1 MYNREKTSAIARLHE
16 STRKANL
23 YRLNRLNQKY
33 RAKRTNAM
41 YVQDLKAVRRSKI
54 HSQSIIDQLLSI
66 SSFTLLCLFSLL
78 LTQYSCSARATEK
91 PNVSRPIEHTV
102 FSPSL
107 IFQLNK
113 TEIDSRLLESYLETN
128 FSGVSPTA
136 EQAHN
141 PYSNFW
147 QPLSGHSK
155 AIFGDKKAHWFRL
168 KLHNPSN
175 HTKNY
180 ILSVAPTRG
189 LYVKSLTLPLAN
201 ENEPAIKNTANSD
214 KKLVMTTFFD
224 RKTDIVK
231 KANIP
236 LSFAAYEIK
245 IVLIS
250 MASDNWT
257 LPHFALKTAEQITAD
272 KNYEEKFW
280 HLINGIFIGM
290 TFFIFIGAVITKQG
304 GLLWLPFYSIST
316 LCFLPGYLNYN
327 LQHFDIS
334 AERINTLNIEL
345 CIISLIAFLGL
356 LKYIFSSNTLLQKT
370 RQSNLLLILSCLLVI
385 INFFTPPKIDMIVYT
400 AQIIEII
407 IALLLSA
414 QAFRKR
420 QTSAYLM
427 VVPAKLIVFFVI
439 LFILY
444 QASMG
449 VMSEYELFTWLASL
463 ILIDTA
469 ILAII
474 LFMIDRYQ
482 RESTLLKLIASIK
495 KEQQVAA
502 ISPMLGKN
510 RHDLRASLSD
520 IIGLSELIVASPLD
534 QEQRKHILDIQQSG
548 RKGLEK
554 INSIFSYKNNHSSLL
569 QNQEPFTLS
578 MLISECAQYYGY
590 RANEL
595 NKEVIVDIPERTPE
609 YWKGKHEK
617 IRQLFMHIFEFFLAE
632 NDFNEIRVSVPEFNK
647 TTFTIVFLITLD
659 NADLGANN
667 KIIRKLA
674 TAKLISERIG
684 GSLSLKETKNS
695 LLITVTI
702 LATPTDNQSR
712 EQLDLELLK
721 NRRVIIIDDSETSCN
736 VIESYLQRWDVL
748 TFKAHNFNDA
758 LAIIHHQNNIGQAI
772 DVALI
777 DYVMPNINGIEV
789 AQCLRADLEVPDS
802 LSIIIMSNTA
812 SSISPTDT
820 KNLGIRQVLDKP
832 VLAHTLRLVLLE
844 EFYLLKSFKEEDI
857 RGDHLN
863 KTTKKLLLVE
873 DNPVS
878 AKIVCSMLKRLMID
892 YEHASSSQ
900 EALEKITLNNFDII
914 LMDCELPD
922 ESGFAATRK
931 IRAFEKSRKPQQL
944 PIFIVAL
951 TAHDDAESKHESV
964 EAGMDDYF
972 PKPISL
978 IQLRSLIDNS

>member
-1 MYNREKTSAIARLHE
+1 
-16 STRKANL
+16 
-23 YRLNRLNQKY
+23 
-33 RAKRTNAM
+33 M
-41 YVQDLKAVRRSKI
+41 YVQDLKAARRSKI
-54 HSQSIIDQLLSI
+54 HSPSIINQLLSL

-78 LTQYSCSARATEK
+78 LTQYSCNARATEEL
-91 PNVSRPIEHTV
+91 NVSSPFEHTV

-113 TEIDSRLLESYLETN
+113 TEIDSSLLESYLETN
-128 FSGVSPTA
+128 FSGASPTA

-147 QPLSGHSK
+147 QPLSGRSK
-155 AIFGDKKAHWFRL
+155 AILGDKRAHWFRL
-168 KLHNPSN
+168 KLHNPYN
-175 HTKNY
+175 HTKDY

-201 ENEPAIKNTANSD
+201 ENDAAIKKTANSD
-214 KKLVMTTFFD
+214 KILAMTTVFD
-224 RKTDIVK
+224 RKINTVK
-231 KANIP
+231 KAKIKLLFSAN
-236 LSFAAYEIK
+236 EKK

-250 MASDNWT
+250 IASDYWT
-257 LPHFALKTAEQITAD
+257 LPHFALKTPAQIIAD
-272 KNYEEKFW
+272 RNYTEKFW
-280 HLINGIFIGM
+280 HLINGIFICM
-290 TFFIFIGAVITKQG
+290 TFFILIGAIITKQG
-304 GLLWLPFYSIST
+304 ELFWLPFYSIST

-327 LQHFDIS
+327 LQSLNIS
-334 AERINTLNIEL
+334 ADKLNTLNIEL

-356 LKYIFSSNTLLQKT
+356 LKYIFYHNTILQKI
-370 RQSNLLLILSCLLVI
+370 RHSGLLLLLLCLLIMVH
-385 INFFTPPKIDMIVYT
+385 FFTPPKIDIIVYT
-400 AQIIEII
+400 VQMIEII
-407 IALLLSA
+407 IALALSA
-414 QAFRKR
+414 QAFSKR
-420 QTSAYLM
+420 QTSASFM
-427 VVPAKLIVFFVI
+427 VGPAKLFFLFVI

-449 VMSEYELFTWLASL
+449 EISEYELFTWLASL

-469 ILAII
+469 ILTII
-474 LFMIDRYQ
+474 LFIIDRHQ

-502 ISPMLGKN
+502 ISPMLGIN

-520 IIGLSELIVASPLD
+520 IIGLSELIIASPLD

-554 INSIFSYKNNHSSLL
+554 INSIFSYKNNHSSIL

-578 MLISECAQYYGY
+578 ILISECAQYYSY

-595 NKEVIVDIPERTPE
+595 NKEVIVDIAERTPE

-632 NDFNEIRVSVPEFNK
+632 NAFNEIRVSVPEFNE
-647 TTFTIVFLITLD
+647 TSFTIVFLITLD
-659 NADLGANN
+659 NDEFEANK
-667 KIIRKLA
+667 KIIGKLA
-674 TAKLISERIG
+674 TAKLIAEKIG
-684 GSLSLKETKNS
+684 GSLSLKETKNALS
-695 LLITVTI
+695 INVTI
-702 LATPTDNQSR
+702 LAAPADNQSR
-712 EQLDLELLK
+712 QQLDLELLK

-736 VIESYLQRWDVL
+736 VIESYLHRWDVL
-748 TFKAHNFNDA
+748 TFKSHNFNDA

-789 AQCLRADLEVPDS
+789 AQRLRADHEVPDN

-812 SSISPTDT
+812 SSISPSDT

-844 EFYLLKSFKEEDI
+844 EFYLLKSFQAESS
-857 RGDHLN
+857 RGHHSN
-863 KTTKKLLLVE
+863 KTTKRILLVE

-878 AKIVCSMLKRLMID
+878 AKIVCSMLKKLMVD
-892 YEHASSSQ
+892 YEHASSSH
-900 EALEKITLNNFDII
+900 EALEKITKNDFDII
-914 LMDCELPD
+914 LMDCALPD

-951 TAHDDAESKHESV
+951 TAYDDEESKYESV
-964 EAGMDDYF
+964 AAGMDDYLS
-972 PKPISL
+972 KPISL